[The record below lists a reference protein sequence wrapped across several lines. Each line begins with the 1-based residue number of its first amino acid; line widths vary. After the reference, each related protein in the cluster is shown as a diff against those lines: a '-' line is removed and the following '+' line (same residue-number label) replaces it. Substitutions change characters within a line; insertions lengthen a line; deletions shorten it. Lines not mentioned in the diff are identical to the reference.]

1 MIMRLDYETILAQTF
16 KKSLRGYSEEE
27 VQDFLKIVAKD
38 FKEMKRD
45 LARLRE
51 ELNLKDRQV
60 RELDEVLT
68 ARKNQPTSNFES
80 FRASLQEKARKFVNQ
95 ARDEADR
102 HRKKVEAEVNHLQG
116 DIRRLKVERQHLID
130 NLRAATKSFTNLRN
144 K

>member
-1 MIMRLDYETILAQTF
+1 MRLDHDKILAQTF
-16 KKSLRGYSEEE
+16 KKSLSGYSKEE

-51 ELNLKDRQV
+51 ELNVKDRQV
-60 RELDEVLT
+60 RELDEALT
-68 ARKNQPTSNFES
+68 AKNNQPPSFES

-102 HRKKVEAEVNHLQG
+102 HRQKVEAEVNHLQT
-116 DIRRLKVERQHLID
+116 DISRLKAERQHLID
-130 NLRAATKSFTNLRN
+130 NLKAATKSFSNSRN

>member
-1 MIMRLDYETILAQTF
+1 MRLDYDSILKQTF
-16 KKSLRGYSEEE
+16 KKSLRGYSKEE

-60 RELDEVLT
+60 RELDEALSSGKT
-68 ARKNQPTSNFES
+68 RQTPNFES
-80 FRASLQEKARKFVNQ
+80 FRSSLQEKARKFVNQ
-95 ARDEADR
+95 ARDEADQ
-102 HRKKVEAEVNHLQG
+102 HRRKVESEVNHLQG
-116 DIRRLKVERQHLID
+116 DIRRLKAERQHLID
-130 NLRAATKSFTNLRN
+130 NLKAATKSFTNSRN

>member
-1 MIMRLDYETILAQTF
+1 MKLDHDTILAQTF
-16 KKSLRGYSEEE
+16 KKSLRGYSKEE
-27 VQDFLKIVAKD
+27 VNDFLKIVAKD

-60 RELDEVLT
+60 RELDQALT
-68 ARKNQPTSNFES
+68 AGKNQPRSNFEN
-80 FRASLQEKARKFVNQ
+80 FRSSLQEKARKFVNQ

-116 DIRRLKVERQHLID
+116 DISRLKVERKHLID
-130 NLRAATKSFTNLRN
+130 NLKAATRSFSNSRN